1 MGFLDKVQ
9 DSLNQGQQKLDAV
22 QNKRALEA
30 QLVNLGK
37 WVYATRTGQDGGR
50 GEAEIEIAL
59 HQITSMVGQYGMFD
73 LPFATPGAGSGQAQ
87 PAPPQQAAPGGFPP
101 PDAQAAPA
109 YEAPAYGAPPS
120 AGGAPPAFDPPP
132 AYGAPPSA
140 GGAPPASVDPSA
152 PGGIVPGAPPQ
163 APHDPARSDDGD
175 DRQLPGGPPPG
186 FGSPPPS

>member
-50 GEAEIEIAL
+50 GEAEIDIAL

-73 LPFATPGAGSGQAQ
+73 LPFATPGAGPGQAQ
-87 PAPPQQAAPGGFPP
+87 PPTAPPPQPAAPTGFPP
-101 PDAQAAPA
+101 AQTPAAPA

-132 AYGAPPSA
+132 AYN
-140 GGAPPASVDPSA
+140 
-152 PGGIVPGAPPQ
+152 APPQ
-163 APHDPARSDDGD
+163 AQPDQARSDEDEGQ
-175 DRQLPGGPPPG
+175 QLPGGPPPG